1 MAVEFELAQ
10 ERLLAVHVTRSSY
23 ASWLWQADIV
33 VSTASRRFFGATV
46 VEVLFGGLVTLL
58 RMATPHIEQPQQID
72 FRDRVACCDWFEMTT
87 VYAIELESVTLLPNR
102 CNVESLWTLG

>member
-1 MAVEFELAQ
+1 MAIEFELAQ
-10 ERLLAVHVTRSSY
+10 ERPAVNVTRSSY

-46 VEVLFGGLVTLL
+46 VWALFGGLMILL
-58 RMATPHIEQPQQID
+58 RMAIPHIKQPQQIN
-72 FRDRVACCDWFEMTT
+72 FRDRVARCDLFEMTT
-87 VYAIELESVTLLPNR
+87 VYDIELESVPLLPNQ